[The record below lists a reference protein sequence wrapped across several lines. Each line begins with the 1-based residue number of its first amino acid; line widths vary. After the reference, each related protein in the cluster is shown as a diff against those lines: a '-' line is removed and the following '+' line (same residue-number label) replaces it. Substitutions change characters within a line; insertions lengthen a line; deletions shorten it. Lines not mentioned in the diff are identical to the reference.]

1 MENKLRSFF
10 QLWTNLT
17 PPQRVVVSFFA
28 AALVVTTV
36 VLAVVASRPDYTVLF
51 SNLRPEDAAAIVQK
65 LRDSKVPYRVTA
77 NGTAI
82 EVPSASVYEVRLNL
96 AGQGLPQGGNV
107 GFEIFDKNSLGVT
120 DFSQKM
126 SYLRALQGE
135 LQRTI
140 SSLDGVSDARVHIV
154 LPDDSLYSS
163 EKKDASASVLLRLD
177 GSRPPSDEQVAG
189 IVNLVSAAVEGLKP
203 ERVSVVDTRGNVLA
217 DGSGQGRDSLRLTAT
232 QLDIKR
238 ATERAIRSDVE
249 SMLDRVA
256 GPGKAVVRV
265 SARMSF
271 DQKQTTS
278 EIFEP
283 AGGGTQGVIASQER
297 TREVYGAGARA
308 VGGVPGTASNVQP
321 PAQRPAAAPAA
332 GQTGYEREQESTRFN
347 VSRRTETVE
356 GAPGQIEQLSVA
368 VMVDREVGPEKL
380 AAIRQAATAAAGID
394 QARGDRIVVESV
406 EFPKEETAGK
416 APLAASLGKYL
427 NIGRNTLAILL
438 LVGFALFIRGALARQ
453 NITVENPQA
462 EPAALRADGAPAL
475 AGAGEDLAAGASPP
489 AAALQKVEM
498 PELTIPLE
506 SAKELAKQQPEE
518 IANVVRTWMSDERRA
533 A

>member
-17 PPQRVVVSFFA
+17 PPQRVIVSFFA

-36 VLAVVASRPDYTVLF
+36 VLAMVASRPDYTVLF

-238 ATERAIRSDVE
+238 AAERAIRSDVE

-297 TREVYGAGARA
+297 TREVYGAGARS

-332 GQTGYEREQESTRFN
+332 G
-347 VSRRTETVE
+347 
-356 GAPGQIEQLSVA
+356 
-368 VMVDREVGPEKL
+368 
-380 AAIRQAATAAAGID
+380 
-394 QARGDRIVVESV
+394 GDDE
-406 EFPKEETAGK
+406 A
-416 APLAASLGKYL
+416 LG
-427 NIGRNTLAILL
+427 
-438 LVGFALFIRGALARQ
+438 
-453 NITVENPQA
+453 
-462 EPAALRADGAPAL
+462 
-475 AGAGEDLAAGASPP
+475 
-489 AAALQKVEM
+489 
-498 PELTIPLE
+498 
-506 SAKELAKQQPEE
+506 
-518 IANVVRTWMSDERRA
+518 
-533 A
+533 